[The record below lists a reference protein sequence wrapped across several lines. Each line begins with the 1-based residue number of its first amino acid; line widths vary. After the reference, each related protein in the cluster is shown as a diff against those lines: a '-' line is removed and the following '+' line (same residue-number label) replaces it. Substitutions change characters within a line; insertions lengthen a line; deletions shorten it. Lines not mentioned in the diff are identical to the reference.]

1 MGKYNQELTKF
12 YRSRSS
18 KKIHH
23 WTQEELHTVSS
34 IWKKNYI
41 RMDRYGI
48 CRRIRNWFQMKKTK
62 HIPTTNA
69 ILAKIAI
76 CASIVHQHKM

>member
-12 YRSRSS
+12 YRSRS
-18 KKIHH
+18 KKIHR
-23 WTQEELHTVSS
+23 WTQEELHAVSS
-34 IWKKNYI
+34 IWKKNFI

-48 CRRIRNWFQMKKTK
+48 SKRIRYWFRTQM
-62 HIPTTNA
+62 ICMPTTNA

-76 CASIVHQHKM
+76 CASAVRQHKM

>member
-12 YRSRSS
+12 YRSRS
-18 KKIHH
+18 KKIHR
-23 WTQEELHTVSS
+23 WTQEELHAVSS
-34 IWKKNYI
+34 IWKKNFI

-48 CRRIRNWFQMKKTK
+48 CKRIRYWFQMNRITRM
-62 HIPTTNA
+62 PTTNA

-76 CASIVHQHKM
+76 CASAVRQHKM